1 MSASRHLRP
10 GLFFLW
16 AGLSVVLALSPTRA
30 GNPTSR
36 PLTPEIRQAVN
47 RGVELEQSRKWG
59 DAIMHYEKSCRQWPE
74 CGELEYGM
82 RRSKVH
88 LSVDRRYSDRSFER
102 NLLVRSRGEA
112 MSLFEDIYRRTQ
124 SQYVE
129 PVSLTSFV
137 AHGTES
143 LYQALDE
150 PRFLSRHVPEDR
162 RGRAEGVR
170 NTLRRPGDYW
180 NRRVADYE
188 DARRFVDEVAN
199 LCQRELAVPPTA
211 VWLEYV
217 FGGCHALDDYSGLLT
232 PGRYT
237 DLMSNIH
244 GNFVGLGVEIKAE
257 PGQGM
262 FLVNVLPGSPAAEG
276 GLLKGEFIT
285 AIDGTDVTELN
296 TDEAANLLQGEAG
309 SKVRLEVRRGKSED
323 RRTLVLGRRPVEIQ
337 SIPVAEIVDRPSGV
351 GYIQLTT
358 FQDSTARE
366 LDQALARLDQ
376 QGMQSLILDV
386 RGNPGGLLS
395 AAVEVLD
402 RFLAEGTLVQIRGP
416 RQNETFTAKQP
427 GTWTLPVVLLIDGD
441 SASASEIVA
450 GAFKDHRRGTIVGRR
465 SFGKWSVQTIF
476 QAKQQ
481 CGLRVTTAKFY
492 SPRGQNLAKVGLRPD
507 IEVPE
512 PPADRQSLRSAT
524 EIDLEGDEDLQQALR
539 LLRNDLASR

>member
-10 GLFFLW
+10 GLFFLC
-16 AGLSVVLALSPTRA
+16 AGLSVALALTPSRA
-30 GNPTSR
+30 GNPPSR
-36 PLTPEIRQAVN
+36 PLTTEIRQAVN
-47 RGVELEQSRKWG
+47 RGVELEQSRKWA

-102 NLLVRSRGEA
+102 NLLVRSRSEA
-112 MSLFEDIYRRTQ
+112 MGLFEDIYRRTQ

-150 PRFLSRHVPEDR
+150 PRFLARHVPDDR

-170 NTLRRPGDYW
+170 NVLRRPGDYW
-180 NRRVADYE
+180 NRRVADFE
-188 DARRFVDEVAN
+188 DARRFVEEVAN

-285 AIDGTDVTELN
+285 TIDGTDVTELN

-309 SKVRLEVRRGKSED
+309 SKVRLEIRRGKSED
-323 RRTLVLGRRPVEIQ
+323 RRTLVLARRPVEIQ

-524 EIDLEGDEDLQQALR
+524 EIDIEGDEDLRQALR
-539 LLRNDLASR
+539 LLRNDLAAR

>member
-180 NRRVADYE
+180 NRRVADFE

>member
-10 GLFFLW
+10 GLFFLC
-16 AGLSVVLALSPTRA
+16 AGLSVALALTPSRA
-30 GNPTSR
+30 GNPSSR
-36 PLTPEIRQAVN
+36 PLTTEIRQAVN
-47 RGVELEQSRKWG
+47 RGVELEQSRKWA

-102 NLLVRSRGEA
+102 NLLVRSRSEA
-112 MSLFEDIYRRTQ
+112 MGLFEDIYRRTQ

-150 PRFLSRHVPEDR
+150 PRFLARHVPDDR
-162 RGRAEGVR
+162 RGRAEEVR
-170 NTLRRPGDYW
+170 NVLRRPGDYW
-180 NRRVADYE
+180 NRRVADFE
-188 DARRFVDEVAN
+188 DARRFVEEVAN

-285 AIDGTDVTELN
+285 TIDGTDVTELN

-309 SKVRLEVRRGKSED
+309 SKVRLEIRRGKSED
-323 RRTLVLGRRPVEIQ
+323 RRTLVLARRPVEIQ

-524 EIDLEGDEDLQQALR
+524 EIDIEGDEDLRQALR
-539 LLRNDLASR
+539 LLRNDLAAR

>member
-10 GLFFLW
+10 GLFFLC
-16 AGLSVVLALSPTRA
+16 AGLSVALALTTSRA
-30 GNPTSR
+30 GNPPSR
-36 PLTPEIRQAVN
+36 PLTTEIRQAVN
-47 RGVELEQSRKWG
+47 RGVELEQSRKWA

-102 NLLVRSRGEA
+102 NLLVRSRSEA
-112 MSLFEDIYRRTQ
+112 MGLFEDIYRRTQ

-150 PRFLSRHVPEDR
+150 PRFLARHVPDDR

-170 NTLRRPGDYW
+170 NVLRRPGDYW
-180 NRRVADYE
+180 NRRVADFE
-188 DARRFVDEVAN
+188 DARRFVEEVAN

-285 AIDGTDVTELN
+285 TIDGTDVTELN

-309 SKVRLEVRRGKSED
+309 SKVRLEIRRGKSED
-323 RRTLVLGRRPVEIQ
+323 RRTLVLARRPVEIQ

-524 EIDLEGDEDLQQALR
+524 EIDIEGDEDLRQALR
-539 LLRNDLASR
+539 LLRNDLAAR

>member
-1 MSASRHLRP
+1 
-10 GLFFLW
+10 
-16 AGLSVVLALSPTRA
+16 LADS
-30 GNPTSR
+30 
-36 PLTPEIRQAVN
+36 
-47 RGVELEQSRKWG
+47 
-59 DAIMHYEKSCRQWPE
+59 
-74 CGELEYGM
+74 
-82 RRSKVH
+82 
-88 LSVDRRYSDRSFER
+88 
-102 NLLVRSRGEA
+102 
-112 MSLFEDIYRRTQ
+112 
-124 SQYVE
+124 
-129 PVSLTSFV
+129 
-137 AHGTES
+137 
-143 LYQALDE
+143 
-150 PRFLSRHVPEDR
+150 
-162 RGRAEGVR
+162 
-170 NTLRRPGDYW
+170 
-180 NRRVADYE
+180 E
-188 DARRFVDEVAN
+188 DARRFVEEVAS
-199 LCQRELAVPPTA
+199 LCQRELVVPPTA

-309 SKVRLEVRRGKSED
+309 SKVRLEVQRGKSTE
-323 RRTLVLGRRPVEIQ
+323 RRNLVLARRPVEIQ
-337 SIPVAEIVDRPSGV
+337 SIPVAQIVDQTSGV

-376 QGMQSLILDV
+376 QGMQSLVLDV

-524 EIDLEGDEDLQQALR
+524 EVDVEGDEDLQQALR
-539 LLRNDLASR
+539 LLRNDLAAR

>member
-16 AGLSVVLALSPTRA
+16 AGLSVALALSPSRA

-102 NLLVRSRGEA
+102 NLLVRSRAEA
-112 MSLFEDIYRRTQ
+112 MNLFEDIYRRTQ

-150 PRFLSRHVPEDR
+150 PRFLTRHVPEDR
-162 RGRAEGVR
+162 RERAEGVR
-170 NTLRRPGDYW
+170 NILRRPGDYW

-188 DARRFVDEVAN
+188 DARRFVDDVAN

-285 AIDGTDVTELN
+285 TIDGTDVTELN

-309 SKVRLEVRRGKSED
+309 SKVRLEVQRGKSED
-323 RRTLVLGRRPVEIQ
+323 RRTLVLARRPVEIQ
-337 SIPVAEIVDRPSGV
+337 SIPVAQIVDRSSGV

-524 EIDLEGDEDLQQALR
+524 EVDIEGDEDLQQALR
-539 LLRNDLASR
+539 LLRNDLAAR

>member
-16 AGLSVVLALSPTRA
+16 AGLSVALALSPSRA

-59 DAIMHYEKSCRQWPE
+59 DAIMHYEKSCRQFPD

-102 NLLVRSRGEA
+102 NLLVRSRSEA
-112 MSLFEDIYRRTQ
+112 MGLFEDIYRRTQ

-150 PRFLSRHVPEDR
+150 PRFLARHVPEDR
-162 RGRAEGVR
+162 RERAEAVR
-170 NTLRRPGDYW
+170 NILRRPGDYW
-180 NRRVADYE
+180 NRRLADFE
-188 DARRFVDEVAN
+188 DARRFVEEVAS
-199 LCQRELAVPPTA
+199 LCQRELVVPPTA

-285 AIDGTDVTELN
+285 TIDGTDVTELN

-309 SKVRLEVRRGKSED
+309 SKVRLEVQRGKSTE
-323 RRTLVLGRRPVEIQ
+323 RRNLVLARRPVEIQ
-337 SIPVAEIVDRPSGV
+337 SIPVAQIVDQTSGV

-376 QGMQSLILDV
+376 QGMQSLVLDV

-524 EIDLEGDEDLQQALR
+524 EVDVEGDEDLQQALR
-539 LLRNDLASR
+539 LLRNDLAAR

>member
-16 AGLSVVLALSPTRA
+16 AGLSVALALTPSRA

-47 RGVELEQSRKWG
+47 RGVELEQSRKWA

-150 PRFLSRHVPEDR
+150 PRFLTRHVPEDR

-170 NTLRRPGDYW
+170 NILRRPGDYW

-188 DARRFVDEVAN
+188 DARRFVDEVAK

-309 SKVRLEVRRGKSED
+309 SKVRLEVQRGKSDD
-323 RRTLVLGRRPVEIQ
+323 RRTLVLARRPVEIQ
-337 SIPVAEIVDRPSGV
+337 SIPVAQIVDRPSGV

-524 EIDLEGDEDLQQALR
+524 EVDIEGDEDLQQALR
-539 LLRNDLASR
+539 LLRNDLAAR

>member
-10 GLFFLW
+10 GLFFLC
-16 AGLSVVLALSPTRA
+16 AGLSVALALTPSRA
-30 GNPTSR
+30 GNPSSR
-36 PLTPEIRQAVN
+36 PLTTEIRQAVN
-47 RGVELEQSRKWG
+47 RGVELEQSRKWA

-102 NLLVRSRGEA
+102 NLLVRSRSEA
-112 MSLFEDIYRRTQ
+112 MGLFEDIYRRTQ

-150 PRFLSRHVPEDR
+150 PRFLARHVPDDR
-162 RGRAEGVR
+162 RGRAEEVR
-170 NTLRRPGDYW
+170 NVLRRPGDYW
-180 NRRVADYE
+180 NRRVADFE
-188 DARRFVDEVAN
+188 DARRFVEEVAN

-237 DLMSNIH
+237 DLISNIH

-285 AIDGTDVTELN
+285 TIDGTDVTELN

-309 SKVRLEVRRGKSED
+309 SKVRLEIRRGKSED
-323 RRTLVLGRRPVEIQ
+323 RRTLVLARRPVEIQ

-524 EIDLEGDEDLQQALR
+524 EIDIEGDEDLRQALR
-539 LLRNDLASR
+539 LLRNDLAAR

>member
-1 MSASRHLRP
+1 MSLSRHLRP

-16 AGLSVVLALSPTRA
+16 AGLCTALALTPSRA
-30 GNPTSR
+30 GNPGSR
-36 PLTPEIRQAVN
+36 PLTQEIRQAVN

-59 DAIMHYEKSCRQWPE
+59 DAIMHYEKSCRQWPD

-112 MSLFEDIYRRTQ
+112 QSLFEDIYRRTQ

-129 PVSLTSFV
+129 PVTLTSFV

-150 PRFLSRHVPEDR
+150 PRFLARNVPEDR
-162 RGRAEGVR
+162 RERAESVR
-170 NTLRRPGDYW
+170 TILRRPGEYW
-180 NRRVADYE
+180 NRRIADLE
-188 DARRFVDEVAN
+188 DARRFVEEVSG
-199 LCQRELAVPPTA
+199 LCQRELALPATA

-262 FLVNVLPGSPAAEG
+262 FLVNVLPNSPAAEG
-276 GLLKGEFIT
+276 GLLVGEYLT
-285 AIDGTDVTELN
+285 TIDGHDVTELN
-296 TDEAANLLQGEAG
+296 TDEAASLLQGESG
-309 SKVRLEVRRGKSED
+309 SRVRLEVQRGKSSE
-323 RRTLVLGRRPVEIQ
+323 RRNLTLVRRAVEIQ
-337 SIPVAEIVDRPSGV
+337 SIPVARIVDSTSGV

-366 LDQALARLDQ
+366 LDQALTRLDQ

-402 RFLAEGTLVQIRGP
+402 RFLSEGTLVQIRGP

-427 GTWTLPVVLLIDGD
+427 GTWTLPIVLLIDGD

-492 SPRGQNLAKVGLRPD
+492 SPRGQNHAKIGLRPD

-512 PPADRQSLRSAT
+512 PPQDRQALRSAT
-524 EIDLEGDEDLQQALR
+524 EINVEGDEDMQQALR
-539 LLRNDLASR
+539 LLRNDLAAR